1 MTVSDECGVAVGLS
15 LHRALL
21 RENGVRIVKVIWAH
35 ILSLFM
41 HTMLKIIKER
51 ELLFAPDVTG
61 LVHFLCA
68 SAATEVGLALIMP

>member
-41 HTMLKIIKER
+41 HTYYMLKIIKER

-61 LVHFLCA
+61 LVHFFMC
-68 SAATEVGLALIMP
+68 